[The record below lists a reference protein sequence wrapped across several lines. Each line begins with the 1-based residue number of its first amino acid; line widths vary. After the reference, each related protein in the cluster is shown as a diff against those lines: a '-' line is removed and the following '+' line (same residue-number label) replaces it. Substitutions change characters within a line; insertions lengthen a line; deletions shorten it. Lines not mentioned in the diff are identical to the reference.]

1 MCLWQC
7 FILSLI
13 GSLFFCQEMPVWADL
28 PFSELPFYDA
38 FPTDVAK
45 TASGG
50 TDECKVGQPIR
61 PC

>member
-1 MCLWQC
+1 ML
-7 FILSLI
+7 

-28 PFSELPFYDA
+28 SFSEVPFYDA

-45 TASGG
+45 TAPGG

>member
-1 MCLWQC
+1 MPLAI
-7 FILSLI
+7 FYLTL

-45 TASGG
+45 TAPGG